1 MGITV
6 EELVALPELGTRVLA
21 GAGGLDRPIGWAH
34 VCELSSPWDWLGAGD
49 LLMTTGLGVPRSVAD
64 QVDFLTRVAAA
75 GMVGVTV
82 GEHMNAPPLH
92 PEALAAADDLGLPLL
107 MTRYEIPFV
116 ALARAVAGANQEE
129 ERNRLT
135 RTQRLYEQMR
145 LLTADTQLPSLLEAL
160 SREVGAVLAVADP
173 RSNLV
178 TGASHD
184 AALSADVLD
193 ELRAFGANSR
203 TAMIRLRADGAV
215 ALALPSPR
223 PSFLVARPLSGGPV
237 DVGLLQHVAAVVA
250 TQRAAAVAGRERAR
264 RVGASLLAQLVDGRI
279 DPVAAHEQL
288 GERGLAGAHLVVSA
302 CTGDDADPDLT
313 GLHHVLD
320 DAGFGHLLLT
330 RSHITY
336 ALTGAG
342 DPVDLLTT
350 ALPDGGRVGVSEP
363 FTAIDGAP
371 EAHRQA
377 RWSLHVAQVRQQRSA
392 RYGDDAGASA
402 FLPRSLEESSA
413 AAQEVLGALLAYDA
427 AHDSRLVESLRV
439 FLEENRS
446 WQRAAARLIIH
457 KQTLVYRMERVE
469 QISGRRLDRIADVTE
484 LWLALQAATAA
495 GLLDPSH

>member
-1 MGITV
+1 VGITV

-21 GAGGLDRPIGWAH
+21 GSDGLDRPIGWAH
-34 VCELSSPWDWLGAGD
+34 VCELSAPWDWLGAGD
-49 LLMTTGLGVPRSVAD
+49 LLMTTGLGVPAGAD
-64 QVDFLTRVAAA
+64 AQVEFLSQVAAA
-75 GMVGVTV
+75 GLVGVAV
-82 GEHMNAPPLH
+82 AEGMHAPPLE
-92 PEALAAADDLGLPLL
+92 PAALAAADALRLPLL
-107 MTRYEIPFV
+107 VTRYEIPFV
-116 ALARAVAGANQEE
+116 ALARAVAGANQAE
-129 ERNRLT
+129 ERDRLT

-145 LLTADTQLPSLLEAL
+145 LLTADTQLSSLLKAL
-160 SREVGAVLAVADP
+160 SREVDASLAVADP
-173 RSNLV
+173 RSSLV

-184 AALSADVLD
+184 TALSGEVLE
-193 ELRAFGANSR
+193 ELRSLDAQSR
-203 TAMIRLRADGAV
+203 PAVIRLRTDGAV
-215 ALALPSPR
+215 ALALPAPR
-223 PSFLVARPLSGGPV
+223 PSFLVARPLTGAPL

-288 GERGLAGAHLVVSA
+288 SERGLAGSVLVMSA

-320 DAGFGHLLLT
+320 DAGFGHVLLT

-342 DPVDLLTT
+342 EPVELLTA
-350 ALPDGGRVGVSEP
+350 ALPEGGRVGVSES
-363 FTAIDGAP
+363 FTAVAGAP

-377 RWSLHVAQVRQQRSA
+377 RWSLHVAQVRQDRVT
-392 RYGDDAGASA
+392 RYGEAVGASA
-402 FLPRSLEESSA
+402 FLPRSLEESSDA
-413 AAQEVLGALLAYDA
+413 AREVLGALLAYDA
-427 AHDSRLVESLRV
+427 AHDSRLVQSLQV

-446 WQRAAARLIIH
+446 WQRAAGRLIIH

-469 QISGRRLDRIADVTE
+469 QITGRRLDRIADVTE

>member
-6 EELVALPELGTRVLA
+6 EDLVALPELGTTVLA
-21 GAGGLDRPIGWAH
+21 GAGGLGRPIGWAH
-34 VCELSSPWDWLGAGD
+34 VCELTTPWDWLGDGD
-49 LLMTTGLGVPRSVAD
+49 LLMTTGLGIPAD
-64 QVDFLTRVAAA
+64 AAAQVEFFTRVASA
-75 GMVGVTV
+75 GMVGITV
-82 GEHMNAPPLH
+82 GEDMNAPPLTD
-92 PEALAAADDLGLPLL
+92 EAIAAADAADLPLL
-107 MTRYEIPFV
+107 VTRYEIPFV

-129 ERNRLT
+129 ERERLT

-145 LLTADTQLPSLLEAL
+145 LLTADTQLSSLLSAL
-160 SREVGAVLAVADP
+160 AREVGASLAVVDP

-178 TGASHD
+178 TGTSHD
-184 AALSADVLD
+184 TAVSPEVVA
-193 ELRAFGANSR
+193 ELRSLDAQSR
-203 TAMIRLRADGAV
+203 PAVLRLRADGAV

-223 PSFLVARPLSGGPV
+223 PSFLVARPLTGGSV
-237 DVGLLQHVAAVVA
+237 DIGLLQHVAAVVA

-288 GERGLAGAHLVVSA
+288 DERGLAQRVLVLSA
-302 CTGDDADPDLT
+302 CTGDAADPDLT

-320 DAGFGHLLLT
+320 DAGHGHLLLT

-336 ALTGAG
+336 ALTCDGE
-342 DPVDLLTT
+342 PVDLLTA
-350 ALPDGGRVGVSEP
+350 ALPPGGQVGVSEP

-377 RWSLHVAQVRQQRSA
+377 RWSLHVAQVRHDRVA
-392 RYGDDAGASA
+392 RYGEDAGASV
-402 FLPRSLEESSA
+402 FLPRSLEESSDA
-413 AAQEVLGALLAYDA
+413 AREVLGALLAYDA
-427 AHDSRLVESLRV
+427 AHDSRLVQSLRV

-469 QISGRRLDRIADVTE
+469 QITGRRLDRIADVTE
-484 LWLALQAATAA
+484 LWLALQAAAAA
-495 GLLDPSH
+495 GLLDPAD